1 MIGTLP
7 DLLRNNPWPARLV
20 TVAALLLAAGAAAR
34 LGWSLL
40 SGPPASA
47 PAMPVLFNP
56 GPATAAPR
64 APISGFHLFGV
75 MGAGPGSPV
84 PNAPE
89 TQLNLALLG
98 VIGGRTPQDGIAIIA
113 DLSGRQDKFAVG
125 QTVGESGAVLEEV
138 HTDRVILRFNGRQE
152 TLKRFKP
159 AAPRAPPGTALIGS
173 APPAPVA
180 MPPAPIINPQPADP
194 SGFVGQVAIP
204 AQFEM
209 IRQQALAD
217 PAALLSQ
224 VQVVPVLEGGQL
236 RGVRLG
242 YSGDPA
248 LLAAAGLQPD
258 DVIVSVNG
266 MRIDSIERGMQVVE
280 TLRNAP
286 SISVTVRRG
295 GAEIPLPPLNLR

>member
-1 MIGTLP
+1 MTEG
-7 DLLRNNPWPARLV
+7 LLHWLRSSPWPARGATL
-20 TVAALLLAAGAAAR
+20 AALLLAAAAFAR
-34 LGWSLL
+34 LGWSVLA
-40 SGPPASA
+40 GNPAPLTS
-47 PAMPVLFNP
+47 MPTLFNP
-56 GPATAAPR
+56 GPPLAPPR
-64 APISGFHLFGV
+64 APISGYHLFGV
-75 MGAGPGSPV
+75 VGSGSTASV

-113 DLSGRQDKFAVG
+113 DLAGRQDKYLVG

-138 HTDRVILRFNGRQE
+138 HSDRVILRFNGRQE

-159 AAPRAPPGTALIGS
+159 APVRTAPGS
-173 APPAPVA
+173 PMMSTSAATMA
-180 MPPAPIINPQPADP
+180 PPAPIIQSPPPADP
-194 SGFVGQVAIP
+194 SGGFVGQVAIP

-295 GAEIPLPPLNLR
+295 GAELPLPPINLR